1 MMYVQSQDRILNSM
15 KEEDRKTWLIAFF
28 AALGQPVLWAIIFV
42 DAAHRLDDFGH
53 PFWGFLLWAA
63 GLVGVARWLWL
74 MARTLTAAQEII
86 NTEES
91 SKTIRAKQ

>member
-42 DAAHRLDDFGH
+42 DMAHRLNDLGH
-53 PFWGFLLWAA
+53 PVRGFLIWIV
-63 GLVGVARWLWL
+63 GLAGVARWLWL
-74 MARTLTAAQEII
+74 MAKTLTAAQEII

-91 SKTIRAKQ
+91 PETIRAEQ

>member
-1 MMYVQSQDRILNSM
+1 MMYVQSQNRILNSM

-28 AALGQPVLWAIIFV
+28 AALGQPVVWAIVFV

-53 PFWGFLLWAA
+53 PFWGFILWAA
-63 GLVGVARWLWL
+63 GIAGVARWLWL

-86 NTEES
+86 NTEEAQEI
-91 SKTIRAKQ
+91 IRASQ